1 MAYSLACNLSSKIAG
16 IAAVAGTMDIG
27 SISTCQSVH
36 PMPILHIHGTNDTT
50 IPSEGGQYHYPVN
63 DVINYWKGF
72 NECSYTTVYEEAD
85 NDSDG
90 FYFMIYSHE
99 GCLNNVQVYDF
110 TAGGMYHSWPI
121 DGQTTDDMPDGSTY
135 IITFLERFDIN
146 GLRGSAATDYYE

>member
-1 MAYSLACNLSSKIAG
+1 MSKILITGGSGFLGNELAEKLKENNDVLLG
-16 IAAVAGTMDIG
+16 SRNNKQNFLTEKKTGCDSIPMDVANLN
-27 SISTCQSVH
+27 S
-36 PMPILHIHGTNDTT
+36 
-50 IPSEGGQYHYPVN
+50 VN

-90 FYFMIYSHE
+90 FYFIIYSHE